1 MEGPKMVAQRL
12 ATIVFTIMVLT
23 FAGLLPAEE
32 PKTDRMEAAMDKLK
46 LTDQQKQQCKKICA
60 DFDKK
65 ADPLI
70 QKLCTQRGDEWQ
82 AISKILTDD
91 QRAKLPEIVKASA
104 AKELQILAK
113 KLNLTDEQKTQ
124 VGKIRE
130 EFWKKYQKLAAQK
143 DDNYCHQYRQLWME
157 ALADVPKIMTVEQ
170 RAKLPAILRDEFQ
183 EWHDHTL
190 REEHMKAMGDQLGLS
205 AAQRKQISEL
215 CTAYEKKSEQPRD
228 QLKQLCKEGCAAMDK
243 VLNADQRAKL
253 HEMFPFKY
261 MEVDKKD

>member
-1 MEGPKMVAQRL
+1 MVAQRL
-12 ATIVFTIMVLT
+12 ATIVFPIVIL
-23 FAGLLPAEE
+23 ALGGLLPAEE
-32 PKTDRMEAAMDKLK
+32 PKPDRMEAAMEKLK

-60 DFDKK
+60 EFDKK

-70 QKLCTQRGDEWQ
+70 QKLCVQRGEEWQ

-91 QRAKLPEIVKASA
+91 QRAKLPEVVKASA

-113 KLNLTDEQKTQ
+113 KLNLNEEQKQQ
-124 VGKIRE
+124 VAKIRA
-130 EFWKKYQKLAAQK
+130 EFWKKYQKLEAQK
-143 DDNYCHQYRQLWME
+143 DDSFCHQYRQLWME
-157 ALADVPKIMTVEQ
+157 ALADVPKIMSEEQ

-205 AAQRKQISEL
+205 AAQRKQINEL
-215 CTAYEKKSEQPRD
+215 CAAYEKKSEQPRE
-228 QLKQLCKEGCAAMDK
+228 QLKKLCTEGCASMDK
-243 VLNADQRAKL
+243 ILNADQRGKL

-261 MEVDKKD
+261 MEVDKKN

>member
-1 MEGPKMVAQRL
+1 MEGPKMIAQRL

-23 FAGLLPAEE
+23 FGGVLPAEE
-32 PKTDRMEAAMDKLK
+32 PKADRMEAAMEKLK

-70 QKLCTQRGDEWQ
+70 QKMFTHRGEEWQ

-91 QRAKLPEIVKASA
+91 QRAKLPEVVKASG

-113 KLNLTDEQKTQ
+113 KLNLSEEQKQQ
-124 VGKIRE
+124 VAKIRE

-143 DDNYCHQYRQLWME
+143 DENFSHQYRQLWME
-157 ALADVPKIMTVEQ
+157 ALADVPKIMTAEQ
-170 RAKLPAILRDEFQ
+170 RAKLPGILRDEFQ

-190 REEHMKAMGDQLGLS
+190 REEHMKAIGEQLGLS
-205 AAQRKQISEL
+205 AAQRKQINEL
-215 CTAYEKKSEQPRD
+215 CAAYEKKAEQPSG
-228 QLKQLCKEGCAAMDK
+228 QLKQLCKESCTAMDK

-253 HEMFPFKY
+253 HEVFPFKY
-261 MEVDKKD
+261 MEMDKKD